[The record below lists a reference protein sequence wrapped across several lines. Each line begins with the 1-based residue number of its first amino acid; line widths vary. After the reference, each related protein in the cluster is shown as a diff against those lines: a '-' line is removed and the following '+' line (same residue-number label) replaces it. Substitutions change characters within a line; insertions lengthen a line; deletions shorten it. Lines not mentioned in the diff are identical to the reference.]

1 MGCKCSKPTVDTLY
15 KPVDISQFKVLKS
28 IGKGTFGKVCLVE
41 FRMDDNKYALKYT
54 GKEAAVKDK
63 AIHFIL
69 QERKILEGLDHPFIC
84 SLRFSFQDD
93 GFMYMILDYK
103 EGCDLRKSLKN
114 RRWSEVCFCLYQ
126 SNRMKLEL

>member
-1 MGCKCSKPTVDTLY
+1 MGCKCSKPTVDTFY
-15 KPVDISQFKVLKS
+15 KLVDISQFKVIKT

-41 FRMDDNKYALKYT
+41 FKMDDNKYALKYT
-54 GKEAAVKDK
+54 SKEAAIKDK

-93 GFMYMILDYK
+93 SFMYMILDYK

-114 RRWSEVCFCLYQ
+114 RRWTEVSWFLCD
-126 SNRMKLEL
+126 